1 MTDCFVT
8 PHPLPTK
15 QKKVLLVF
23 HPENVSVGKKALLSD
38 PWVPSPSLVITNW
51 LVWYVPRVSETMKRS
66 NENGIEWKLSY
77 NHSKWAL
84 AKDDS
89 DRFGGIFGEIGDQN
103 SPLLNEGRRICK
115 KSNPAKVYLQNSNLV
130 ETTRYLQNCYAKVI
144 FFATHS

>member
-1 MTDCFVT
+1 MT

-15 QKKVLLVF
+15 QKKELLVF

-38 PWVPSPSLVITNW
+38 PWVPSPSLVMRNW

-77 NHSKWAL
+77 NHSKWAF
-84 AKDDS
+84 AKEDS

>member
-1 MTDCFVT
+1 M
-8 PHPLPTK
+8 
-15 QKKVLLVF
+15 
-23 HPENVSVGKKALLSD
+23 
-38 PWVPSPSLVITNW
+38 
-51 LVWYVPRVSETMKRS
+51 PRFSEIMKRS

-84 AKDDS
+84 AKEDS
-89 DRFGGIFGEIGDQN
+89 DRFSGIFGTIGDQN